1 MDLYPQPRGSESSVE
16 YIPSSP
22 MQPGLPPGRD
32 VPRPREAPAASR
44 GDSDAAT
51 PRLP

>member
-16 YIPSSP
+16 DILSSP

-32 VPRPREAPAASR
+32 VPRPGEAPAPGR
-44 GDSDAAT
+44 GYSGAAT

>member
-1 MDLYPQPRGSESSVE
+1 MDLYPQPCGRESSVE
-16 YIPSSP
+16 YIPGSP
-22 MQPGLPPGRD
+22 IQPGLPPGRD

>member
-22 MQPGLPPGRD
+22 MPGLPTGRD
-32 VPRPREAPAASR
+32 VPRPREAPAPGR
-44 GDSDAAT
+44 GDSGAAT